1 MKKFFALSAV
11 FLVGTA
17 LSSQAVL
24 VGYWNFDD
32 GSANDSSGNANHGI
46 FQNGASAAANVANAT
61 AGTMSLSVSGGTQ
74 HVLVPHDPSLSLS
87 TEITITAWVNP
98 VGANWGGILAKSPSD
113 GGGTNQAGNYELRL
127 QNNAGQNFQWLY
139 EAGPGI
145 NSTIT
150 LAGGVGPAIGQWS
163 HIALTHDSAGNY
175 SFYVNGVQ
183 TSTMVVGS
191 AFAFG
196 RVTNSNPLY
205 LGSRA
210 DLFTTFNGN
219 LDEISIWDEA
229 LSPQQIADIHANG
242 IIPEPATSLL
252 GLLGVLGLVARRR
265 R

>member
-1 MKKFFALSAV
+1 MKKLIALSAV

-17 LSSQAVL
+17 LSSQSAM

-32 GSANDSSGNANHGI
+32 GSANDSSGNANNGT
-46 FQNGASAAANVANAT
+46 FQNGASATANVANAT
-61 AGTMSLSVSGGTQ
+61 AGTMSLSVSGGSQ

-98 VGANWGGILAKSPSD
+98 VGSNWGGILAKSPSD
-113 GGGTNQAGNYELRL
+113 GGGANHSGNYELRL

-139 EAGPGI
+139 EAGPGV

-163 HIALTHDSAGNY
+163 HIALTHDSAGNFSLY
-175 SFYVNGVQ
+175 INGVQ
-183 TSTMVVGS
+183 TSTAVAGT
-191 AFAFG
+191 AFG
-196 RVTNSNPLY
+196 QLTNSNPLY

-210 DLFTTFNGN
+210 DLFTTFNGH

-242 IIPEPATSLL
+242 VIPEPATSLL
-252 GLLGVLGLVARRR
+252 GFLGVLGLAARRR